1 MTNTISEKILTKRD
15 FPFNNPFISSSSQFN
30 KDFEQICCNEIG
42 GIKQNF
48 PRNVTSNVHHYNM
61 SAVFFLIYL
70 LWPKSL
76 RENSFSSWH
85 RTWETITWYSSS
97 LLILLRTYY
106 KPDFATYYIRSSH
119 FNAQYPIK

>member
-1 MTNTISEKILTKRD
+1 MTNTISEEILTKRD

-70 LWPKSL
+70 LWSKSL
-76 RENSFSSWH
+76 REKLFQFLTQNMRNHNMIFL
-85 RTWETITWYSSS
+85 ITVNTFED
-97 LLILLRTYY
+97 LL
-106 KPDFATYYIRSSH
+106 
-119 FNAQYPIK
+119 